1 MGISPMGSPRVRG
14 GEKFLQLLKIYCSR
28 KNTGTELYWRHEH
41 ANGGLDGTAYLRDR
55 SGGGR
60 GATGAQE
67 AADAPAVVRHGNTDV
82 HGAGLRRGPRDGDRR
97 GVRGIGKDGLQ
108 LLPHQR
114 IADPGPPGVHD
125 GLPEERPDPARSRA
139 GRGGAADPERRTERY
154 DVLARRPGRPGP
166 G

>member
-1 MGISPMGSPRVRG
+1 MWISLMGSPRVRG

-67 AADAPAVVRHGNTDV
+67 AADAPAVARHGNTDV
-82 HGAGLRRGPRDGDRR
+82 EGAGLRRRPRERD
-97 GVRGIGKDGLQ
+97 
-108 LLPHQR
+108 
-114 IADPGPPGVHD
+114 APG
-125 GLPEERPDPARSRA
+125 AR
-139 GRGGAADPERRTERY
+139 
-154 DVLARRPGRPGP
+154 
-166 G
+166 